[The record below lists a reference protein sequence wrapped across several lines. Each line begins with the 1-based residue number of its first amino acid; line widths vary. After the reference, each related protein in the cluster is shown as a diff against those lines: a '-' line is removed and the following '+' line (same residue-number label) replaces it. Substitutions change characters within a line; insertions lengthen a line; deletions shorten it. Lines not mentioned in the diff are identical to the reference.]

1 MATLPF
7 AAHGDTLPVVKLAPK
22 YEGVGE
28 ARHVV
33 GVQATVLLLFDGCAQ
48 APITVLGMD
57 PAKLPTLEL
66 MTERNIKLDFIKARF
81 TGLTISFSGGDYGSI
96 RYRGTA
102 SGIEFLNLAPVP
114 NPSK

>member
-57 PAKLPTLEL
+57 PSKFPNPEAVTD
-66 MTERNIKLDFIKARF
+66 RNMKLDFMKARF
-81 TGLTISFSGGDYGSI
+81 TNLVISFSGGDYGSI
-96 RYRGTA
+96 HYRGTA
-102 SGIEFLNLAPVP
+102 SGIEIINSPAAVI
-114 NPSK
+114 PSK